1 MAENAQSP
9 SSQSDRPMMTVPRF
23 VRAKQRG
30 EKLAVLT
37 GYDHLW
43 AGILDESG
51 VDAILVGDSMGM
63 VVQGKSSTLPVTL
76 DEIIYHAEMV
86 CRAVKHALVIVD
98 LPFLTFN
105 ISPEE
110 AIRNAGEIIKR
121 TGATAV
127 KLEGGVNQAETIR
140 RMCNAEIPVMAHVGM
155 KPQSMLKYGGMN
167 RIQRDREQ
175 LLNDAKAAADAGAFG
190 IVLELIPREIAKEIT
205 ATVAIPTIGIGAGP
219 DCDGQVLV
227 TPDMLGLTT
236 GFNPKYLK
244 RFTDLRSQA
253 TQAFRDYISEVR
265 EGKFPDAEHSH

>member
-1 MAENAQSP
+1 MTDSAKP
-9 SSQSDRPMMTVPRF
+9 STPPTERTPMTVPRF

-30 EKLAVLT
+30 EKIAMLT
-37 GYDHLW
+37 GYDFLW

-51 VDAILVGDSMGM
+51 IDAVLVGDSMGM
-63 VVQGKSSTLPVTL
+63 VVQGKSSTIPVTL
-76 DEIIYHAEMV
+76 DEMIYHAEMV
-86 CRAVKHALVIVD
+86 CRAVKSALVIVD

-105 ISPEE
+105 ISPED
-110 AIRNAGEIIKR
+110 AIRNAGQIIKR
-121 TGATAV
+121 TGAAAV

-140 RMCNAEIPVMAHVGM
+140 RLSNAEIPVMAHVGM

-205 ATVAIPTIGIGAGP
+205 AAVSIPTIGIGAGP

-227 TPDMLGLTT
+227 TPDMLGLTS

-244 RFTDLRSQA
+244 RFADLRTEAQR
-253 TQAFRDYISEVR
+253 AFKDYISEVR
-265 EGKFPDAEHSH
+265 AGTYPDAEHSH

>member
-1 MAENAQSP
+1 MTDSSPPTSP
-9 SSQSDRPMMTVPRF
+9 SERPVMTVPRF

-51 VDAILVGDSMGM
+51 VDAILVGDSLGM

-76 DEIIYHAEMV
+76 EEIIYHAELV

-110 AIRNAGEIIKR
+110 AIRNAGQIIKR

-140 RMCNAEIPVMAHVGM
+140 RMVNAEIPVMAHVGM
-155 KPQSMLKYGGMN
+155 KPQSMLKYGGMH

-175 LLNDAKAAADAGAFG
+175 LLNDAKAATDAGAFG

-205 ATVAIPTIGIGAGP
+205 AAVSIPTIGIGAGP

-244 RFTDLRSQA
+244 RFVDLRTQA
-253 TQAFRDYISEVR
+253 QQAFRDYISEVR
-265 EGKFPDAEHSH
+265 AGTFPDAEHSH

>member
-1 MAENAQSP
+1 MTDAAKPSP
-9 SSQSDRPMMTVPRF
+9 SPTERVPMTVPRF

-37 GYDHLW
+37 GYDFLW

-51 VDAILVGDSMGM
+51 IDAVLVGDSLGM

-76 DEIIYHAEMV
+76 NEIIYHAEMV
-86 CRAVKHALVIVD
+86 CRAVKSALVIVD

-140 RMCNAEIPVMAHVGM
+140 RLSNAEIPVMAHVGM

-205 ATVAIPTIGIGAGP
+205 ATVSIPTIGIGAGP

-227 TPDMLGLTT
+227 TPDMLGLTA

-244 RFTDLRSQA
+244 RFADLRTEAQR
-253 TQAFRDYISEVR
+253 AFKDYINEVR
-265 EGKFPDAEHSH
+265 AGTYPDAEHSH

>member
-1 MAENAQSP
+1 MTDAVKPSTTPTERSP
-9 SSQSDRPMMTVPRF
+9 MTVPRF
-23 VRAKQRG
+23 VRAKQRQ
-30 EKLAVLT
+30 EKLAMLT
-37 GYDHLW
+37 GYDFLW

-51 VDAILVGDSMGM
+51 VDAILVGDSLGM
-63 VVQGKSSTLPVTL
+63 VVQGKSSTIPVTL

-86 CRAVKHALVIVD
+86 CRSVKSAMVVVD

-121 TGATAV
+121 TGAAAV

-140 RMCNAEIPVMAHVGM
+140 RLTNAEIAVMAHVGM
-155 KPQSMLKYGGMN
+155 KPQSMHKYGGMN

-205 ATVAIPTIGIGAGP
+205 ETISIPTIGIGAGP

-227 TPDMLGLTT
+227 TPDMLGLTS

-244 RFTDLRSQA
+244 RFANLRGEAQ
-253 TQAFRDYISEVR
+253 QAFRDYVAEVR
-265 EGKFPDAEHSH
+265 AGTYPDAEHSH